1 MARLASGGGQ
11 RGCTRSTTR
20 CSRLAAVR
28 PIVIAD
34 LPDRPLETS
43 SVRRAASAL
52 AGVAD
57 AALFGDAG
65 WARVQLPPSYRAAL
79 VAGEGLRPWA
89 GLNCRDRNRVALE
102 AELHGLA
109 DVGAAVHC
117 VTGDHTELGHRAD
130 AQPVF
135 DLDSTQLAALAA
147 AAGLLV
153 SVAEN
158 PVAAPVELRPA
169 RAAEKAKAGAQ
180 VCIVNHAGTAERLRA
195 FVSATQAL
203 PGADHLHFLACVPL
217 VTTTEGL
224 ALIKTFTAL
233 ALPPGFVEAIE
244 AAPAPFVAG
253 VDQAVHFAT
262 AALEVPGV
270 MGVNLTA
277 AYPAG
282 HEDGA
287 LAATIAVARALGR
300 G

>member
-1 MARLASGGGQ
+1 M
-11 RGCTRSTTR
+11 
-20 CSRLAAVR
+20 R
-28 PIVIAD
+28 P
-34 LPDRPLETS
+34 R
-43 SVRRAASAL
+43 AL

-117 VTGDHTELGHRAD
+117 VTGDHTELGHRPD

-203 PGADHLHFLACVPL
+203 PVPSICTSSPACHWSPRR
-217 VTTTEGL
+217 
-224 ALIKTFTAL
+224 
-233 ALPPGFVEAIE
+233 
-244 AAPAPFVAG
+244 
-253 VDQAVHFAT
+253 
-262 AALEVPGV
+262 
-270 MGVNLTA
+270 
-277 AYPAG
+277 
-282 HEDGA
+282 
-287 LAATIAVARALGR
+287 RASR
-300 G
+300 